1 MRVKWEKKK
10 KKINVPK
17 ELDTPGIISEM
28 TILQRGLVGGP
39 RRAGSLCL
47 GWRCTGEAH
56 QAGP

>member
-1 MRVKWEKKK
+1 MGG
-10 KKINVPK
+10 KKINVSK
-17 ELDTPGIISEM
+17 ELGALTIISGR
-28 TILQRGLVGGP
+28 TILQRGLVGVL

>member
-1 MRVKWEKKK
+1 MRVKWGG
-10 KKINVPK
+10 KKINVSK
-17 ELDTPGIISEM
+17 EIGALTIISGR
-28 TILQRGLVGGP
+28 TILQRGLVGVL